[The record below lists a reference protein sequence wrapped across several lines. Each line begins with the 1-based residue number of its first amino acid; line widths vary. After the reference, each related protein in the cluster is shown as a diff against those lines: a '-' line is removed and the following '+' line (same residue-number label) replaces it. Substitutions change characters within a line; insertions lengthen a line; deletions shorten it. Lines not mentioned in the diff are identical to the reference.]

1 MHTSIR
7 YSMLGVTSSRKCSS
21 MVRSSTSTASRTR
34 TQLLSTFQPPAPPG
48 TKGTPIFPNIDFN
61 VASSSPDSL
70 LRNTDPDA
78 VMVVTGSNRGI
89 GLQFVKSLLHRTKVS
104 APRRYYY
111 SRMIHTFLCYLFMST
126 DI

>member
-1 MHTSIR
+1 MRIMGLLLLHTSIR

-21 MVRSSTSTASRTR
+21 VVRSTTSTATRTR

-48 TKGTPIFPNIDFN
+48 TKGTPIFPDIDFT

-78 VMVVTGSNRGI
+78 VMIVTGANRGI
-89 GLQFVKSLLHRTKVS
+89 GLQFVKSLMHRTKVS
-104 APRRYYY
+104 APRRYC
-111 SRMIHTFLCYLFMST
+111 TLG
-126 DI
+126 